1 MWENPTSLFIYEEKG
16 ALDLTEAKVP
26 QIFRSLEKIKPLY
39 DWTYK
44 ILMFVCKILLIGDI
58 LITCWSVAGRYIP
71 FITDPHWSEEVVL
84 TLMVYMTVLSASLA
98 IRRAAHIRM
107 TAFDRYLPDKVV
119 KALDLLADIA
129 VLVLGVYLVVYGI
142 RFCNSPL
149 SIRGKY
155 ASIPSLSK
163 FWQYLPVPV
172 AGVSMIIF
180 ELEQIFQHLEAFWL
194 PAKKTAEEG
203 NKL

>member
-1 MWENPTSLFIYEEKG
+1 MS
-16 ALDLTEAKVP
+16 EATANQADRVP
-26 QIFRSLEKIKPLY
+26 AAFRKLEKIKPLY

-44 ILMFVCKILLIGDI
+44 ILMFVCKVLLVADI
-58 LITCWSVAGRYIP
+58 LITAWSVAGRYIP

-98 IRRAAHIRM
+98 IRKAAHIRM
-107 TAFDRYLPDKVV
+107 TAFDRFLPAKLI
-119 KALDLLADIA
+119 KTLDLVADLAVMA
-129 VLVLGVYLVVYGI
+129 LGVCLVIYGL

-149 SIRGKY
+149 SLRGKY
-155 ASIPSLSK
+155 ASIPGLSK

-180 ELEQIFQHLEAFWL
+180 ELEQVFQHLESFWMKSDKKEA
-194 PAKKTAEEG
+194 AKA
-203 NKL
+203 

>member
-1 MWENPTSLFIYEEKG
+1 MMTEKG
-16 ALDLTEAKVP
+16 ALDLTEANVP

-44 ILMFVCKILLIGDI
+44 VLMFICKILLIGDI

-107 TAFDRYLPDKVV
+107 TAFDRYLPEKVV
-119 KALDLLADIA
+119 KVLDLLADIA

-155 ASIPSLSK
+155 ASIPTLSK

-172 AGVSMIIF
+172 AGISMIIF
-180 ELEQIFQHLEAFWL
+180 ELEQIFRHLEAFWL
-194 PAKKTAEEG
+194 PDKKEEAK
-203 NKL
+203 